1 MRNEDS
7 SGDPFATGGLDTR
20 RDPTDYTSPTH
31 DSRDDDSVDPPVSTT
46 GGFGPIRT
54 VVINDYSF
62 PRTLGKNTGAMG
74 LIDEGTEAIN
84 VAKRVTSIL
93 RAAGIITNYIED
105 NVSKVPGT
113 HNKGIGTET
122 LIYSGKNIDTATAI
136 TDAISNASG
145 LQNRGVKIRTDLGLL
160 KGTNKPC
167 YLIEVCFVNDS
178 VDVSMYKRDFEKIC
192 QAIAGQLAKAVG
204 KMLKP
209 STSSTVEDKGRNLI
223 RKAVADGTFTS
234 PHTDVDNY
242 STEKILEY
250 ALIYIERKVKYKSK
264 PVINVQIT
272 VMTGFFAFTYLITE
286 VSLKVHHKKVSK
298 IPL

>member
-1 MRNEDS
+1 MI
-7 SGDPFATGGLDTR
+7 TV
-20 RDPTDYTSPTH
+20 SPGH
-31 DSRDDDSVDPPVSTT
+31 R
-46 GGFGPIRT
+46 
-54 VVINDYSF
+54 
-62 PRTLGKNTGAMG
+62 GKNTGAMG

-93 RAAGIITNYIED
+93 RAAGIITNYIVD
-105 NVSKVPGT
+105 NVSKSQAANIKWLIAQHNKSSREIDVSIHFNSVPGT

-178 VDVSMYKRDFEKIC
+178 VDVAMYKRDFEKIC

-204 KMLKP
+204 KMLKT

-223 RKAVADGTFTS
+223 RKAVADDTFTS

-250 ALIYIERKVKYKSK
+250 ALIYIERKVK
-264 PVINVQIT
+264 
-272 VMTGFFAFTYLITE
+272 
-286 VSLKVHHKKVSK
+286 
-298 IPL
+298 